1 MAAYKAGL
9 FALLAFGLFGAAA
22 GAQEAKDIDLED
34 TGFVMRPALTPQQLE
49 RVRLLPPHKF
59 IARTKNGRR
68 YFLYADPG
76 LCKCVFVGDALAMAN
91 YQGLVSPPS
100 TQYMPNMPSPG
111 TLPPGATLYQ
121 DMDPGLSGSILDGDI
136 LDNPN

>member
-1 MAAYKAGL
+1 MAAYKAHL
-9 FALLAFGLFGAAA
+9 LALLAVALFGTAA
-22 GAQEAKDIDLED
+22 GAQEAKDMDLED

-49 RVRLLPPHKF
+49 RVKLLPPHKF
-59 IARTKNGRR
+59 IARTKNGRH
-68 YFLYADPG
+68 YFLYADPD

-100 TQYMPNMPSPG
+100 TPLSSMPSPG

-121 DMDPGLSGSILDGDI
+121 EMDPGLSSAIPDGDI

>member
-1 MAAYKAGL
+1 MAAYKAHL
-9 FALLAFGLFGAAA
+9 LALLAVALVGTAA

-49 RVRLLPPHKF
+49 RVKLLPPHKF

-68 YFLYADPG
+68 YFLYADPD

-100 TQYMPNMPSPG
+100 TPYISSMPSPG
-111 TLPPGATLYQ
+111 TLPPGASAPRARSSPTT
-121 DMDPGLSGSILDGDI
+121 PR
-136 LDNPN
+136 PV